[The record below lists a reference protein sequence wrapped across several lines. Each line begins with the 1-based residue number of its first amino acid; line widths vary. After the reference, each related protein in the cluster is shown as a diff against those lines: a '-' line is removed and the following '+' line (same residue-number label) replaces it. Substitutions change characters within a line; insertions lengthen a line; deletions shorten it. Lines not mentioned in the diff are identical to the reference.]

1 MLHRTEGIVLRT
13 IPFGDADL
21 IVFFLTPDLGIL
33 KTFAKSPLKTKS
45 RFGSSLEPLTH
56 SKIAFWGKENAAL
69 PRLTQSDII
78 HSFQSIRDTLNC
90 FLKVLEIME
99 LTLRFIPER
108 EANKRVYS
116 LLLHTLHNIE
126 NNASASPLG
135 KDNPSSP
142 SGKDNHP
149 SRPFGKD
156 NQSSPPFCKGGMG
169 GLDLGILYYK
179 IHFLRL
185 AGYAP
190 RLDTCGRCAKNGHWF
205 YASQGSIL
213 CEACAKSADV
223 PVRITQG
230 ALKLYADLFT
240 WNVQKIQR
248 IKPSD
253 ALLSELSDIM
263 DMHVKYILMQPL
275 KSATFIQSLPR

>member
-21 IVFFLTPDLGIL
+21 IVSFLTSDLGLL

-78 HSFQSIRDTLNC
+78 HSFQSIRDTLKC
-90 FLKVLEIME
+90 FLKVSEIIE

-108 EANKRVYS
+108 ETNTKSYS

-126 NNASASPLG
+126 NN
-135 KDNPSSP
+135 PS
-142 SGKDNHP
+142 
-149 SRPFGKD
+149 SRPFGK
-156 NQSSPPFCKGGMG
+156 GGMG
-169 GLDLGILYYK
+169 ELNLGTLYYK

-185 AGYAP
+185 AGFAP
-190 RLDTCGRCAKNGHWF
+190 KLDTCGRCGKNGHFF
-205 YASQGSIL
+205 YVAQGSIL
-213 CEACAKSADV
+213 CETCAKGIDV
-223 PVRITQG
+223 PVSISQG
-230 ALKLYADLFT
+230 ALKLYSDLLT
-240 WNVQKIQR
+240 WNIRKIQR

-263 DMHVKYILMQPL
+263 NMHVKYILMQPL
-275 KSATFIQSLPR
+275 KSETFIRSLSSQL

>member
-21 IVFFLTPDLGIL
+21 IVFFLTPDLGLL

-78 HSFQSIRDTLNC
+78 HSFQSIRDTLNR

-116 LLLHTLHNIE
+116 LLLHTLHNIK
-126 NNASASPLG
+126 NNASAAPFS
-135 KDNPSSP
+135 KDNPP
-142 SGKDNHP
+142 
-149 SRPFGKD
+149 
-156 NQSSPPFCKGGMG
+156 SPPLAKGGMG
-169 GLDLGILYYK
+169 GLDLVILYYK

-185 AGYAP
+185 VGYAP

-213 CEACAKSADV
+213 CEACAKSTDV

-230 ALKLYADLFT
+230 ALKLYADLLT

-248 IKPSD
+248 IKPSN
-253 ALLSELSDIM
+253 ALLSELSGIM
-263 DMHVKYILMQPL
+263 DMHVRHILMQPL
-275 KSATFIQSLPR
+275 KSANFIQSLSR

>member
-13 IPFGDADL
+13 IPFSDADL
-21 IVFFLTPDLGIL
+21 IVFFLTPDLGLL
-33 KTFAKSPLKTKS
+33 KTFAKSPLKTRS

-78 HSFQSIRDTLNC
+78 HPFQSIRDTLHC
-90 FLKVLEIME
+90 LLKVSQIME

-108 EANKRVYS
+108 EANKKVYS

-126 NNASASPLG
+126 NNAPASPLSR
-135 KDNPSSP
+135 DNT
-142 SGKDNHP
+142 
-149 SRPFGKD
+149 
-156 NQSSPPFCKGGMG
+156 SSPPFGKEGKG
-169 GLDLGILYYK
+169 GLDLEILYYK

-190 RLDTCGRCAKNGHWF
+190 RLDTCGRCEKNGHWF

-213 CEACAKSADV
+213 CEACAKNVDV

-230 ALKLYADLFT
+230 ALKLYANLFT
-240 WNVQKIQR
+240 WNAQKIQR

-253 ALLSELSDIM
+253 AFLSELSDIM

-275 KSATFIQSLPR
+275 KSETFNRSLSL

>member
-21 IVFFLTPDLGIL
+21 IVFFLTPDLGLL

-78 HSFQSIRDTLNC
+78 HPFQSIRDTLNR
-90 FLKVLEIME
+90 FLKVSEIIE

-116 LLLHTLHNIE
+116 LLLNTLHNIE
-126 NNASASPLG
+126 NNP
-135 KDNPSSP
+135 P
-142 SGKDNHP
+142 
-149 SRPFGKD
+149 
-156 NQSSPPFCKGGMG
+156 SPPFGIGGKG

-190 RLDTCGRCAKNGHWF
+190 KLDTCGRCAKNGHWF
-205 YASQGSIL
+205 FASQGSIL
-213 CEACAKSADV
+213 CEACAKSTDV

-275 KSATFIQSLPR
+275 KSETFIRSLPR

>member
-21 IVFFLTPDLGIL
+21 IVFFLTPDLGLL

-78 HSFQSIRDTLNC
+78 HPFQSIRDTLNR
-90 FLKVLEIME
+90 FLKVSEIIE

-126 NNASASPLG
+126 NN
-135 KDNPSSP
+135 
-142 SGKDNHP
+142 
-149 SRPFGKD
+149 
-156 NQSSPPFCKGGMG
+156 PPPPPRSKGGRG

-190 RLDTCGRCAKNGHWF
+190 KLDTCGRCAKNGHWF
-205 YASQGSIL
+205 FASQGSIL
-213 CEACAKSADV
+213 CEACAKSTDV

-253 ALLSELSDIM
+253 ALLSELSGIM

-275 KSATFIQSLPR
+275 KSETFIRSLPR

>member
-21 IVFFLTPDLGIL
+21 IVFFLTPDLGLL

-78 HSFQSIRDTLNC
+78 HPFQSIRDTLNR
-90 FLKVLEIME
+90 FLKVSEIIE

-126 NNASASPLG
+126 NNPHPPPLSKDNPPSTNFGRDNPPSPPLG
-135 KDNPSSP
+135 K
-142 SGKDNHP
+142 
-149 SRPFGKD
+149 
-156 NQSSPPFCKGGMG
+156 GGRG

-190 RLDTCGRCAKNGHWF
+190 KLDTCGRCAKNGHWF
-205 YASQGSIL
+205 FASQGSIL
-213 CEACAKSADV
+213 CEACAKSTDV

-253 ALLSELSDIM
+253 ALLSELSGIM

-275 KSATFIQSLPR
+275 KSETFIRSLSDQF

>member
-1 MLHRTEGIVLRT
+1 MLQRTEGIVLRT

-21 IVFFLTPDLGIL
+21 IVSFLTPDLGLL

-56 SKIAFWGKENAAL
+56 SKIAFWGKENTAL

-78 HSFQSIRDTLNC
+78 HSFQSIRDTLKR
-90 FLKVLEIME
+90 FLKVSEIIE

-126 NNASASPLG
+126 
-135 KDNPSSP
+135 DNP
-142 SGKDNHP
+142 P
-149 SRPFGKD
+149 SRPFT
-156 NQSSPPFCKGGMG
+156 KGGKG

-185 AGYAP
+185 AGFAP
-190 RLDTCGRCAKNGHWF
+190 KLDTCGRCGKNGHWF
-205 YASQGSIL
+205 YVAQGSIL
-213 CEACAKSADV
+213 CETCSKGIDIPLS
-223 PVRITQG
+223 ITQG
-230 ALKLYADLFT
+230 AIRLYSDLLT
-240 WNVQKIQR
+240 WNIQKIQR

-253 ALLSELSDIM
+253 ALFSELSDIM
-263 DMHVKYILMQPL
+263 DMHVKYILLQPL
-275 KSATFIQSLPR
+275 KSETFLRSLSNQF

>member
-1 MLHRTEGIVLRT
+1 MLQRTEGIVLRT

-21 IVFFLTPDLGIL
+21 IVSFLTPDLGLL

-56 SKIAFWGKENAAL
+56 SKIAFWGKENTAL

-78 HSFQSIRDTLNC
+78 HSFQSIRDTLKR
-90 FLKVLEIME
+90 FLKVSEIIE

-126 NNASASPLG
+126 
-135 KDNPSSP
+135 DNP
-142 SGKDNHP
+142 P
-149 SRPFGKD
+149 SRP
-156 NQSSPPFCKGGMG
+156 STKGGRG
-169 GLDLGILYYK
+169 VLDLGTLYYK

-185 AGYAP
+185 AGFAP
-190 RLDTCGRCAKNGHWF
+190 KLDTCGRCGKNGHWF
-205 YASQGSIL
+205 YVAQGSMLCETCAKGVDVPISISQGAI
-213 CEACAKSADV
+213 
-223 PVRITQG
+223 R
-230 ALKLYADLFT
+230 LYSDLLT
-240 WNVQKIQR
+240 WNIQKIQR

-253 ALLSELSDIM
+253 ALFSELSDIM

-275 KSATFIQSLPR
+275 RSETFARSLSNQF

>member
-1 MLHRTEGIVLRT
+1 MLQQTEGIVLRT

-21 IVFFLTPDLGIL
+21 IVSFLTPDLGLL

-56 SKIAFWGKENAAL
+56 AKIAFWGKENAAL

-78 HSFQSIRDTLNC
+78 HSFQAIRDTLKR
-90 FLKVLEIME
+90 FLKVSEIIE

-126 NNASASPLG
+126 NNPH
-135 KDNPSSP
+135 SP
-142 SGKDNHP
+142 SLTKRWG
-149 SRPFGKD
+149 
-156 NQSSPPFCKGGMG
+156 G
-169 GLDLGILYYK
+169 GLDIGTLYYK

-185 AGYAP
+185 AGFAP
-190 RLDTCGRCAKNGHWF
+190 KLDTCGKCGKNGYWF
-205 YASQGSIL
+205 YVAQGSIL
-213 CEACAKSADV
+213 CETCAKGVDIPIS
-223 PVRITQG
+223 ITQG
-230 ALKLYADLFT
+230 AIRLYSDLLT
-240 WNVQKIQR
+240 WNIQKLQR

-253 ALLSELSDIM
+253 VLLSELSDIM

-275 KSATFIQSLPR
+275 KSEIFARSLYSQF

>member
-13 IPFGDADL
+13 VPFGDADL
-21 IVFFLTPDLGIL
+21 IVSFLTPDLGLL

-45 RFGSSLEPLTH
+45 RFGSSLEPLTY

-90 FLKVLEIME
+90 FLKASEIIE

-116 LLLHTLHNIE
+116 LFLNTLHNIE
-126 NNASASPLG
+126 NNP
-135 KDNPSSP
+135 
-142 SGKDNHP
+142 P

-156 NQSSPPFCKGGMG
+156 NPLSPPFGKGGIG
-169 GLDLGILYYK
+169 GLDIVILYFK

-185 AGYAP
+185 AGFAP
-190 RLDTCGRCAKNGHWF
+190 KLDTCGRCGKHGNWF
-205 YASQGSIL
+205 YVAQGSIL
-213 CEACAKSADV
+213 CETCAKGVDV
-223 PVRITQG
+223 PIRITQG
-230 ALKLYADLFT
+230 ALKLYLDLLT
-240 WNVQKIQR
+240 WNIQKIQR
-248 IKPSD
+248 IRPSNM
-253 ALLSELSDIM
+253 LLLELSDIM
-263 DMHVKYILMQPL
+263 DMHLKYILMQPL
-275 KSATFIQSLPR
+275 KSETFFRSLSSQV

>member
-21 IVFFLTPDLGIL
+21 IVSFLTADLGIL

-126 NNASASPLG
+126 NNASAC
-135 KDNPSSP
+135 
-142 SGKDNHP
+142 
-149 SRPFGKD
+149 PFGKD
-156 NQSSPPFCKGGMG
+156 NPPSTNFGKDNPPSPAFCKGGMG

-213 CEACAKSADV
+213 CEACARSADV

>member
-1 MLHRTEGIVLRT
+1 MLQRTEGIVLRT

-21 IVFFLTPDLGIL
+21 IVSFLTPDLGLL

-56 SKIAFWGKENAAL
+56 SKIAFWGKENTAL

-78 HSFQSIRDTLNC
+78 HSFQSIRDTLKR
-90 FLKVLEIME
+90 FLKVSEIIE

-126 NNASASPLG
+126 NDAPASPFSKDNPPSSPFG

-142 SGKDNHP
+142 P
-149 SRPFGKD
+149 LE
-156 NQSSPPFCKGGMG
+156 KGRRR
-169 GLDLGILYYK
+169 GLDLGTLYYK

-185 AGYAP
+185 AGFAP
-190 RLDTCGRCAKNGHWF
+190 KLDTCGRCGKNGHWF
-205 YASQGSIL
+205 YVAQGSIL
-213 CEACAKSADV
+213 CETCSKGIDIPLS
-223 PVRITQG
+223 ISQG
-230 ALKLYADLFT
+230 AMRLYSDLLT
-240 WNVQKIQR
+240 WNIQKIQR

-253 ALLSELSDIM
+253 TLFSELSDIM
-263 DMHVKYILMQPL
+263 DMHVKYILLQPL
-275 KSATFIQSLPR
+275 KSETFLRSLSNQF